1 VCHISSIINRIDS
14 RHSPLQRLLVRE
26 ERTLLNCR
34 VCVCAC
40 AVLLPQLS
48 FFIAG
53 ETQGGGQAKA
63 REGYTAR
70 AHESERA
77 RARESERA
85 RERESERARERARER
100 ESERA
105 RETLLRIRG
114 ELVRVETQSVFFGR
128 RLLVV
133 G

>member
-1 VCHISSIINRIDS
+1 MCHISSIINRIDS
-14 RHSPLQRLLVRE
+14 RQSPLQRLLVRE

-53 ETQGGGQAKA
+53 ETQGGGEAKA

-70 AHESERA
+70 ARESA
-77 RARESERA
+77 RAKEL
-85 RERESERARERARER
+85 ARERARER
-100 ESERA
+100 ESERSRERA
-105 RETLLRIRG
+105 RERESERDSLAN
-114 ELVRVETQSVFFGR
+114 QR
-128 RLLVV
+128 RA
-133 G
+133 